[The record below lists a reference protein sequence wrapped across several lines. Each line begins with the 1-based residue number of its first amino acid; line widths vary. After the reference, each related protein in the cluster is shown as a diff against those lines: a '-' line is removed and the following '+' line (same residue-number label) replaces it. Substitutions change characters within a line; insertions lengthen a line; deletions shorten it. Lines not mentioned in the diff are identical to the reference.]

1 MADCLKCSV
10 VTHREPGQNKDDT
23 DKFSYVDIKD
33 SGYLPLL
40 GLHVI
45 PSPSKFL
52 LIFFIVSNL
61 RTQEGFS
68 AKPSKKQRELLLFC
82 HQTDSLLFLAIN
94 GINNRFYLSA
104 LIIGV

>member
-40 GLHVI
+40 GLQVI
-45 PSPSKFL
+45 
-52 LIFFIVSNL
+52 
-61 RTQEGFS
+61 
-68 AKPSKKQRELLLFC
+68 AKPFKIPFVCFKPQDPRGLLREAKQEAERATVILPP
-82 HQTDSLLFLAIN
+82 D
-94 GINNRFYLSA
+94 
-104 LIIGV
+104 

>member
-40 GLHVI
+40 GLQVVYNYI
-45 PSPSKFL
+45 RL
-52 LIFFIVSNL
+52 LSVSNL

-94 GINNRFYLSA
+94 NHFTLDA
-104 LIIGV
+104 LIIGVQSCHS